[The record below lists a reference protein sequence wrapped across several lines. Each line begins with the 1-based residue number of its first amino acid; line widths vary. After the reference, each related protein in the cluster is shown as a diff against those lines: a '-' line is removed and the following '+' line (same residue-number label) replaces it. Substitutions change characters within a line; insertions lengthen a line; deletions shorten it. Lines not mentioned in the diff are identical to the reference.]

1 MYIPLLGMDVYSGMC
16 FMFSECHGVSRHE
29 TVFQQPLLVDHTQIY
44 FASSLQLVLRG
55 ACRRRRRKKFISP
68 THEYFAVVLV
78 KKNTVASNVGEEPF
92 VPWRHCFLCEGR
104 EGGNGHA
111 MLNSLELANLTSSL
125 TPTPALSLATT
136 PHTPTPTLSPFYLHP
151 DPNSE
156 ALP

>member
-1 MYIPLLGMDVYSGMC
+1 MSFSFPSQTPIKNVHLSSRHGRLLWNVSDC

-44 FASSLQLVLRG
+44 FASSLQRVLRG

-68 THEYFAVVLV
+68 THEHFAVVLV
-78 KKNTVASNVGEEPF
+78 KKNIVACNVGEEPF

-111 MLNSLELANLTSSL
+111 MLNSFELANLTSPL
-125 TPTPALSLATT
+125 TPPRDS
-136 PHTPTPTLSPFYLHP
+136 
-151 DPNSE
+151 N
-156 ALP
+156 

>member
-16 FMFSECHGVSRHE
+16 FMFSECHGASRHE

-44 FASSLQLVLRG
+44 FASSLQRVLRG

-78 KKNTVASNVGEEPF
+78 KKNIVASNVGEEPF

-111 MLNSLELANLTSSL
+111 MLNSLELANLILIRILILMLILILILVS
-125 TPTPALSLATT
+125 
-136 PHTPTPTLSPFYLHP
+136 YLVV
-151 DPNSE
+151 S
-156 ALP
+156 